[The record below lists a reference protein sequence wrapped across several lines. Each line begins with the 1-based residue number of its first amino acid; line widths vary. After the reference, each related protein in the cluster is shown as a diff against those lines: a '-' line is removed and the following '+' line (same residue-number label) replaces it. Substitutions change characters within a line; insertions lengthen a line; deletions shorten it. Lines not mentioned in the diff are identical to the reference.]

1 MKEYI
6 ADQKTGKALYKRT
19 KKLYKRYKYGTLVMA
34 LILLVMIVSNVRML
48 LRAENMSQVSEIMI
62 LVIGEDV
69 LFLIAAA
76 LARAFA
82 ISGGREVLMSRLAEK
97 CFFTDRSFVL
107 EYVPNAHE
115 TTAYECIRF
124 KFDYGDI
131 QKIISEEKLGRL
143 ALYGPYK
150 VYKYRTRDS
159 EKGMDSYMITDMPLY
174 IYGYYKDF
182 EEIKSRPLGVA
193 GV

>member
-1 MKEYI
+1 MKL
-6 ADQKTGKALYKRT
+6 KT
-19 KKLYKRYKYGTLVMA
+19 KLYEYLLFPISKKEFLIVLEQIVMAVQKLQANSMSISNLVMEVYKVYINRNTKEMQF
-34 LILLVMIVSNVRML
+34 LYIPISDCPVSDI
-48 LRAENMSQVSEIMI
+48 AEFI
-62 LVIGEDV
+62 
-69 LFLIAAA
+69 
-76 LARAFA
+76 
-82 ISGGREVLMSRLAEK
+82 
-97 CFFTDRSFVL
+97 
-107 EYVPNAHE
+107 
-115 TTAYECIRF
+115 ECIRF
-124 KFDYGDI
+124 KSDYRDI

-182 EEIKSRPLGVA
+182 EEIKSRLMGAA